1 MRNSRYIISNGNVLK
16 YDLVKVQVILACLMM
31 SYHVTTEAAV
41 IIQAPEEIK
50 VSAINQQAIQHG
62 LFSPTKKYQS
72 DIGVQR
78 ITLSYNAFFQHSD
91 NTHDIVK
98 SDSIGLYTPFLNE
111 GVYQLSLINPPKN
124 FEEAKRYK
132 LQPKFA
138 LYDTQQKRMLEMTV
152 DTSKLHFSQPKNY
165 KIIENNQ
172 QNGLDT
178 SRLDQQLIHLW
189 KQASDIEKQN
199 FMQWLESQK

>member
-1 MRNSRYIISNGNVLK
+1 M
-16 YDLVKVQVILACLMM
+16 KVQVILACLMM

-41 IIQAPEEIK
+41 IIQVPEEIK